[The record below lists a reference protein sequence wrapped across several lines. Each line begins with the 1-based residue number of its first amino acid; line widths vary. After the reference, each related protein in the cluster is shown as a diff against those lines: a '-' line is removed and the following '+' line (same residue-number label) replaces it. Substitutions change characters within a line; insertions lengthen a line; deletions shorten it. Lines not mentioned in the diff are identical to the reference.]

1 MPKKQRTMRAGKMT
15 AERETEKSLVKWEL
29 VKALRD
35 IKESSGVDAFDD
47 IQDALKTVF
56 DGKVVLL

>member
-1 MPKKQRTMRAGKMT
+1 MPKRRKTMKAEKTPGSETDRA
-15 AERETEKSLVKWEL
+15 LVKWEL

-35 IKESSGVDAFDD
+35 IKEYSGVDAFDD

-56 DGKVVLL
+56 DGKVILL